1 MSKLNV
7 LRALAADCREQGEAD
22 IASEIDT
29 CVEAVEELCRNIR
42 AEREAADSGDS
53 IEHLHARL
61 ATTMTLMFIDPP
73 AKKASDHPAPA
84 GGDAGG
90 SR

>member
-7 LRALAADCREQGEAD
+7 LRALAADCREQGDAD
-22 IASEIDT
+22 IAAEIDT
-29 CVEAVEELCRNIR
+29 CVAAVEELCRNIR
-42 AEREAADSGDS
+42 AERAAVDSGDS
-53 IEHLHARL
+53 IEHLQARL

-73 AKKASDHPAPA
+73 AKKEAHPAPA
-84 GGDAGG
+84 GGGAGD